1 MRRGM
6 ARIGTM
12 ACTMVVLFSPAVS
25 RACAVCT
32 AGRDEENAFAFLMTT
47 LFLSVMPLAALGT
60 LIFLLWRRTQKI
72 ERERAEASTRGGAES
87 GPSVADGARSPGV
100 LGVPSR

>member
-1 MRRGM
+1 MGRGT
-6 ARIGTM
+6 AKIAATI
-12 ACTMVVLFSPAVS
+12 CTTVVLWSPSVA

-60 LIFLLWRRTQKI
+60 LIFVLWRRTQKL
-72 ERERAEASTRGGAES
+72 ERERAEADARGISDPGPGVAEGA
-87 GPSVADGARSPGV
+87 GSPGV